1 MLKKMYKIKIENR
14 EELINSRK
22 QKEICDMI
30 GITEQHLSYILTG
43 NKSCKKTIAL
53 SLISIRE
60 NIAVNNDRME
70 SLLKYYFTEE

>member
-1 MLKKMYKIKIENR
+1 MLKKMYKIKRENR
-14 EELINSRK
+14 EKLINNRK

-43 NKSCKKTIAL
+43 SKSCKKTIAL
-53 SLISIRE
+53 SLISIKE
-60 NIAVNNDRME
+60 NIAVNSDRME